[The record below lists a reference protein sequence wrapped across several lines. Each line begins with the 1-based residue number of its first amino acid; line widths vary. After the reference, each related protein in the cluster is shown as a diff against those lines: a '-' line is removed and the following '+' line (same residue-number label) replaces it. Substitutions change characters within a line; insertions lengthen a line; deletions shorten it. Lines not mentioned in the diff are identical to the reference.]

1 MCELKIIIRNEVEF
15 ENVIYAKTIENRV
28 IVKDILGNSKEF
40 KNYKITEV
48 DINKEQL
55 ILSPTNAWN

>member
-28 IVKDILGNSKEF
+28 IVKDILGKSKEF

-55 ILSPTNAWN
+55 ILSPTNA

>member
-1 MCELKIIIRNEVEF
+1 MCELKVVIENVVEF
-15 ENVIYAKTIENRV
+15 ENVVYAKSIENRV
-28 IVKDILGNSKEF
+28 VVKDILGKPKEF

-55 ILSPTNAWN
+55 ILSPIHT

>member
-1 MCELKIIIRNEVEF
+1 MCELKVVIENVVEF
-15 ENVIYAKTIENRV
+15 ENVIYAKSIENRV
-28 IVKDILGNSKEF
+28 IVKDILGKPKEF

-55 ILSPTNAWN
+55 ILSPIHT

>member
-1 MCELKIIIRNEVEF
+1 MCELKVVIENVVEF
-15 ENVIYAKTIENRV
+15 ENVVYAKSMENRV
-28 IVKDILGNSKEF
+28 VVKDILGKPKEF

-55 ILSPTNAWN
+55 ILSPIHT